1 MNVTDLR
8 MALRRSIQL
17 AARKFLS
24 AGGVGAPDRPERVA
38 SKGNYHTPFGG
49 LWTDRNDAEQLL
61 RDKIARGAL
70 MPIDAER
77 LKFWIDNGFVILEGA
92 VEKTVIDQLNRDVD
106 LAWQGDN
113 QGIHV
118 EYWVDDVMHIDPIS
132 PELKPRQAKVLDLH
146 AFSEAARHAVFAP
159 AILHFLTLLFERKPL
174 AFQSLCFERGTQ
186 QPMHQDAAY
195 VVVSS
200 RLEMAASWIALE
212 DIQPNTGELE
222 YYVGSHKLRPYL
234 FRGEFKSLPHDMAAG
249 DPDHVRF
256 LAQLHEQAAEMG
268 LQRARFR
275 PRKGDALI
283 WHADLAHGGSQEM
296 DPNSS
301 RKSLVTH
308 YCPIDR
314 EPAYFSTAAHSEKI
328 PHRSGG
334 AYAHQ
339 LHLQREWK
347 S

>member
-8 MALRRSIQL
+8 MALRRRFRL
-17 AARKFLS
+17 AARKRLGV
-24 AGGVGAPDRPERVA
+24 GGVRAADGLERVVGKA
-38 SKGNYHTPFGG
+38 NYRTPFGG

-61 RDKIARGAL
+61 GDKTARGAL
-70 MPIDAER
+70 MPVDAER
-77 LKFWIDNGFVILEGA
+77 LKFWIDNGFVVLEGA
-92 VEKTVIDQLNRDVD
+92 VGETVVDQLNHEVD
-106 LAWQGDN
+106 LAWQGGN
-113 QGIHV
+113 RAIHL
-118 EYWVDDVMHIDPIS
+118 EYWTDNVMHIDPIS
-132 PELKPRQAKVLDLH
+132 PELKQTQGKLLDLH
-146 AFSEAARHAVFAP
+146 AFSEAARDAVFAP
-159 AILHFLTLLFERKPL
+159 AILHFLTLLFEREPL
-174 AFQSLCFERGTQ
+174 AFQSLHFERGTQ

-200 RLEMAASWIALE
+200 RLEMAASWIALQ

-268 LQRARFR
+268 LQRVQFR
-275 PRKGDALI
+275 PKKGDALI
-283 WHADLAHGGSQEM
+283 WHADLVHGGSQEV

-308 YCPIDR
+308 YCPIDC
-314 EPAYFSTAAHSEKI
+314 EPAYFSTAAHSKKI

-334 AYAHQ
+334 AYSHQ
-339 LHLQREWK
+339 LHVQRDWHG
-347 S
+347 

>member
-8 MALRRSIQL
+8 IALRRSFRL
-17 AARKFLS
+17 AARKLLR
-24 AGGVGAPDRPERVA
+24 AGGVGAADGSARVT
-38 SKGNYHTPFGG
+38 SKANYRTPFGG
-49 LWTDRNDAEQLL
+49 LWTDRNDAEELL
-61 RDKIARGAL
+61 GDKIARGTL
-70 MPIDAER
+70 MPVDSER
-77 LKFWIDNGFVILEGA
+77 LKFWIDHGFVVLEGA
-92 VEKTVIDQLNRDVD
+92 VGETIIDQLNRDVD

-234 FRGEFKSLPHDMAAG
+234 FRGKVKSLPHDMAAG
-249 DPDHVRF
+249 DPDHLRF

-268 LQRARFR
+268 LEQVRFR
-275 PRKGDALI
+275 PKKGDALI
-283 WHADLAHGGSQEM
+283 WHADLVHGGSQEM

-301 RKSLVTH
+301 RKSLVAH
-308 YCPIDR
+308 YCPIDC
-314 EPAYFSTAAHSEKI
+314 EPAYFSTAAHSKKI

-334 AYAHQ
+334 AYAYQ
-339 LHLQREWK
+339 LHVQR
-347 S
+347 